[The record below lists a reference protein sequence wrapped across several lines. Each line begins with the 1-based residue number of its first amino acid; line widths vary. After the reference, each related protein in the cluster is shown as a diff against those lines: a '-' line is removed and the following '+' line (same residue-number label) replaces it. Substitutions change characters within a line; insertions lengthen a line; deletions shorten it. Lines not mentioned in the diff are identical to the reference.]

1 MKITVAELRVLCDKL
16 FSHLDANGKTSID
29 IEQDYYW
36 FVPAELRYSP
46 YQEPKTLTL
55 GQLTDDWRELSKII
69 DDQVDPVNYALVWLS
84 SVLRIIGEKTPG

>member
-69 DDQVDPVNYALVWLS
+69 DDQADPVNYALVWLS
-84 SVLRIIGEKTPG
+84 SVLCIIGEKTPG